1 MPSFIHIRFNR
12 VYENSL
18 CVVAEFID
26 TSSRFYSE
34 EDDRIFVL
42 NEESLQIRIKNR
54 LADGRT
60 IVEETKALNAIRE
73 YQKGKIK

>member
-1 MPSFIHIRFNR
+1 MPSFIHVRFNR

-18 CVVAEFID
+18 CVVAEFED
-26 TSSRFYSE
+26 TSSRFYSSE
-34 EDDRIFVL
+34 DRIFVL

-60 IVEETKALNAIRE
+60 IDEEVKALNAIRE
-73 YQKGKIK
+73 YQKGTKCE